1 VSNQKLC
8 VSQIMGPSGAGKTTL
23 ISALTLDA
31 HFGKATGGV
40 TLNQVPL
47 TGPIFKKHCFG
58 TLRSFVLSFDGA

>member
-1 VSNQKLC
+1 
-8 VSQIMGPSGAGKTTL
+8 MGPSGAGKTTL

-31 HFGKATGGV
+31 HFGKASGSV

-58 TLRSFVLSFDGA
+58 TSVIWMRIDFNHIALSQID

>member
-1 VSNQKLC
+1 
-8 VSQIMGPSGAGKTTL
+8 MGPSGAGKTTL

-31 HFGKATGGV
+31 HFGKASGTV

-58 TLRSFVLSFDGA
+58 TSFF